1 MLTDV
6 ILNVAFQVYI
16 LQEKLE
22 AKDYELKKLKEMLS
36 QKETT
41 KERDE
46 FADEKKAIYDPD
58 SGEVEA

>member
-1 MLTDV
+1 M

-22 AKDYELKKLKEMLS
+22 AQDYELKKLKEMLS

-41 KERDE
+41 QERDE
-46 FADEKKAIYDPD
+46 FADEKKAIHDPD
-58 SGEVEA
+58 SAEVEA